1 MQSEG
6 QQLPSDSAGRAALR
20 RQILTQMVEDELLVQ
35 QAQRDTNLKVTDR
48 EVQDQVEQT
57 VQNVR
62 KQFTSGAEFQSQL
75 RAAGFG
81 SEEEWRRWLAGK
93 QRPSVLRDRLL
104 GERRPKGKFPPRPPA
119 RSPLRAFWGPKRGPP
134 AQRPAPGAV
143 RHSGL

>member
-6 QQLPSDSAGRAALR
+6 QQLASDSAGRAALR
-20 RQILTQMVEDELLVQ
+20 RQILTQMVEEELLVQ
-35 QAQRDTNLKVTDR
+35 QAQRDTNIKVTDR

-81 SEEEWRRWLAGK
+81 SEEEWRRWLAGN
-93 QRPSVLRDRLL
+93 QRRFVLRGRLL
-104 GERRPKGKFPPRPPA
+104 GGRRPKGKLRPV
-119 RSPLRAFWGPKRGPP
+119 PP
-134 AQRPAPGAV
+134 AQAPPRALWV
-143 RHSGL
+143 AD

>member
-6 QQLPSDSAGRAALR
+6 HRPRSDSAGQAALR
-20 RQILTQMVEDELLVQ
+20 RQILNQMVEEELLVQ
-35 QAQRDTNLKVTDR
+35 QAQRDTTLKVTDR

-81 SEEEWRRWLAGK
+81 SEEEWRRWLADN
-93 QRPSVLRDRLL
+93 QRRSILRDRLL
-104 GERRPKGKFPPRPPA
+104 GELRQKGKLGPIPPSEAQMRPFWEQNPGPQPKRPASRSFPP
-119 RSPLRAFWGPKRGPP
+119 
-134 AQRPAPGAV
+134 
-143 RHSGL
+143 

>member
-81 SEEEWRRWLAGK
+81 SEEEWRRWLADH
-93 QRPSVLRDRLL
+93 QRRSILRDPLL
-104 GERRPKGKFPPRPPA
+104 DELRQKGKVRPLPPSQSQPRAVWGQNPGPPSKRPASAAFPP
-119 RSPLRAFWGPKRGPP
+119 
-134 AQRPAPGAV
+134 
-143 RHSGL
+143 